1 MVSLSTIS
9 SHHMLVGLGLFIF
22 HGMYFSMISVCSY
35 FFLLRTHTCIITCHE
50 GIVSSLLPSNL
61 VFMEKKKKIS
71 LLFLIVCFEKE
82 NILKV

>member
-35 FFLLRTHTCIITCHE
+35 FFLLRTHTCIIMCHE

-61 VFMEKKKKIS
+61 VFMKKKKIS